1 MANLPEDRRQPGFN
15 QLDFWFAEMGA
26 VLDDGNCVAIAPLPD
41 YPIDNIRTGQ
51 FSGSNQLWRAES
63 TGERLKHLAA
73 SEAIAV
79 YSNREPAARSEW
91 NVYIGGANRL
101 VYLKESC
108 AAADAAAKFYL
119 HIIPQD
125 VADLPAER
133 TEMGF
138 KNRDFRF
145 TDWGTMV
152 EGQCVATVPLPNYG
166 IALIRTGQHI
176 PGQGQLW
183 QADFRPGQ

>member
-1 MANLPEDRRQPGFN
+1 
-15 QLDFWFAEMGA
+15 MGD
-26 VLDDGNCVAIAPLPD
+26 VLEGNCIAIAPLPD
-41 YPIDNIRTGQ
+41 YPILSIRTGQ
-51 FSGSNQLWRAES
+51 FSGSNQLWRAEL

-79 YSNREPAARSEW
+79 YSSRKPAARSEW

-125 VADLPAER
+125 VADLPTER
-133 TEMGF
+133 RETGF
-138 KNRDFRF
+138 ENRDFQFGDR
-145 TDWGTMV
+145 GAMLAR
-152 EGQCVATVPLPNYG
+152 QCAATVPLPDYP
-166 IALIRTGQHI
+166 IARIRTGQHI
-176 PGQGQLW
+176 PEQGQLW
-183 QADFRPGQ
+183 QADFPAGR